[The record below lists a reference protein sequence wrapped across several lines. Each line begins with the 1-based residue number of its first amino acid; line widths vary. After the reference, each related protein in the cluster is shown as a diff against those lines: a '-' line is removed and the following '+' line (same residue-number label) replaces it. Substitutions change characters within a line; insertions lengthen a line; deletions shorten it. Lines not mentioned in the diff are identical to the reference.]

1 MVLAGLLLLLMGW
14 SSLKAKTGEEN
25 PDVYQYLRMF
35 SDVLNIVQ
43 DNYVE
48 KVDLK
53 KLMYGAVS
61 GMLRELDPHSSFLK
75 PEEYK
80 ELQVE
85 TKGKFGG
92 LGIEI
97 TMRDGVLTVVSPL
110 EGTPADKA
118 GIQAGDQIIKID
130 DQPTQ
135 DMSLTEAVQKMRGP
149 KGTKVKLT
157 VIRKGERKPLEF
169 ELTRDTISIQSV
181 KWRTLEPGYGY
192 VRISSFQS
200 GTASDLR
207 KALDQLESDNHP
219 LQGLVLDLRNDP
231 GGLLDQAVEVADE
244 FINEGLIVYTGGRLE
259 NQKMRFEAHKNSKPR
274 NYPIVVLVNSGSASA
289 SEIVAGALQDHKRA
303 IILGEPTFGKGS
315 VQTVIPLSDG
325 SALRLTTS
333 LYYTPSGR
341 SIQAKGIEPDIL
353 VKRETPPKTEEEGAD
368 ELRRIREKDLPR
380 HMENQKAGTGRLQV
394 GSNPTRDAKDA
405 GTGQPAQKGP
415 GFAQGLQNHGTD
427 ELQMIL
433 KNHGSD
439 GFQGFPQE
447 KEEGNKSVSPPWG
460 GSRRLVGGA
469 CLFGRAHIL
478 GKEHQTGASANRRA
492 LSRNGNPLPE
502 RLLTIGKPPGPK
514 RRRSPA
520 ERPGMSKRRARGA
533 RKAHFRRPGTYE
545 TQRPPREGSS

>member
-1 MVLAGLLLLLMGW
+1 MVKKNKKAIFVLVALLLLLTGW
-14 SSLKAKTGEEN
+14 SSLKAKTGEGN
-25 PDVYQYLRMF
+25 PDVYQYLRLF

-48 KVDLK
+48 KIDLK

-97 TMRDGVLTVVSPL
+97 SMKDGILTVVSPL

-118 GIQAGDQIIKID
+118 GIQAGDQIVRID

-135 DMSLTEAVQKMRGP
+135 DMSLTEAVQKMRGA

-157 VIRKGERKPLEF
+157 IVRKGERKPLEF
-169 ELTRDTISIQSV
+169 ELVRDTISIQSV

-200 GTASDLR
+200 GTVNDLR

-244 FINEGLIVYTGGRLE
+244 FIDEGLIVYTGGRLD

-274 NYPIVVLVNSGSASA
+274 NFPIVVLVNSGSASA

-315 VQTVIPLSDG
+315 VQTVIPMSDG

-353 VKRETPPKTEEEGAD
+353 VKKETSQKAEDDGTD
-368 ELRRIREKDLPR
+368 EIRRVREKDLPR
-380 HMENQKAGTGRLQV
+380 HMETKKAEPGDSKPGATQSESQKMLEQDNQL
-394 GSNPTRDAKDA
+394 
-405 GTGQPAQKGP
+405 
-415 GFAQGLQNHGTD
+415 
-427 ELQMIL
+427 
-433 KNHGSD
+433 
-439 GFQGFPQE
+439 
-447 KEEGNKSVSPPWG
+447 
-460 GSRRLVGGA
+460 
-469 CLFGRAHIL
+469 
-478 GKEHQTGASANRRA
+478 RRA
-492 LSRNGNPLPE
+492 FD
-502 RLLTIGKPPGPK
+502 LLKGYKIMGQ
-514 RRRSPA
+514 
-520 ERPGMSKRRARGA
+520 MSVK
-533 RKAHFRRPGTYE
+533 
-545 TQRPPREGSS
+545 

>member
-1 MVLAGLLLLLMGW
+1 LELDGFCAIKHNLQVHYDFGKDEEYFMLKTNKKTILVLAALVLLLTGW
-14 SSLKAKTGEEN
+14 SSLRAKTTEEN
-25 PDVYQYLRMF
+25 PDVYQYLRLF

-43 DNYVE
+43 DNYVD

-118 GIQAGDQIIKID
+118 GMQAGDQIIKID

-135 DMSLTEAVQKMRGP
+135 DISLTEAVQKMRGP

-169 ELTRDTISIQSV
+169 DLTRDTISIQSV
-181 KWRTLEPGYGY
+181 KWRTLESGYGY

-200 GTASDLR
+200 GTANDLR

-244 FINEGLIVYTGGRLE
+244 FIDEGLIVYTGGRLE
-259 NQKMRFEAHKNSKPR
+259 NQKMRFEAHKNSKPH

-303 IILGEPTFGKGS
+303 IIMGEPTFGKGS

-325 SALRLTTS
+325 AALRLTTS

-353 VKRETPPKTEEEGAD
+353 VKRESPPKAEEEGSD

-380 HMENQKAGTGRLQV
+380 HMETGKPEPGDSKAGAIQLET
-394 GSNPTRDAKDA
+394 
-405 GTGQPAQKGP
+405 QKMLE
-415 GFAQGLQNHGTD
+415 QDNQL
-427 ELQMIL
+427 
-433 KNHGSD
+433 
-439 GFQGFPQE
+439 
-447 KEEGNKSVSPPWG
+447 
-460 GSRRLVGGA
+460 
-469 CLFGRAHIL
+469 
-478 GKEHQTGASANRRA
+478 RRA
-492 LSRNGNPLPE
+492 LDLIKGYKIMGQM
-502 RLLTIGKPPGPK
+502 TFK
-514 RRRSPA
+514 
-520 ERPGMSKRRARGA
+520 
-533 RKAHFRRPGTYE
+533 
-545 TQRPPREGSS
+545 

>member
-1 MVLAGLLLLLMGW
+1 MLKKNKKAIFALAALLLLLTGW

-25 PDVYQYLRMF
+25 PDVYQYLRLF

-48 KVDLK
+48 KIDLK

-97 TMRDGVLTVVSPL
+97 TMRDGILTVVSPL

-118 GIQAGDQIIKID
+118 GIQAGDQIVKID

-135 DMSLTEAVQKMRGP
+135 DMSLTEAVQKMRGA
-149 KGTKVKLT
+149 KGTKVRLT
-157 VIRKGERKPLEF
+157 IIRKGERKPLEF

-192 VRISSFQS
+192 IRISSFQS
-200 GTASDLR
+200 GTVNDLR

-219 LQGLVLDLRNDP
+219 LQGLILDLRNDP

-244 FINEGLIVYTGGRLE
+244 FIDQGLIVYTGGRLE

-274 NYPIVVLVNSGSASA
+274 DFPIVVLVNSGSASA

-315 VQTVIPLSDG
+315 VQTVIPMSDG

-353 VKRETPPKTEEEGAD
+353 VKKETPQKTEDDGTD
-368 ELRRIREKDLPR
+368 EIRRVREKDLPR
-380 HMENQKAGTGRLQV
+380 HMETQKAEPGDSKSGATQ
-394 GSNPTRDAKDA
+394 SET
-405 GTGQPAQKGP
+405 QKLLE
-415 GFAQGLQNHGTD
+415 QDNQL
-427 ELQMIL
+427 
-433 KNHGSD
+433 
-439 GFQGFPQE
+439 
-447 KEEGNKSVSPPWG
+447 
-460 GSRRLVGGA
+460 
-469 CLFGRAHIL
+469 
-478 GKEHQTGASANRRA
+478 RRA
-492 LSRNGNPLPE
+492 FD
-502 RLLTIGKPPGPK
+502 LLKGYKIMGQ
-514 RRRSPA
+514 
-520 ERPGMSKRRARGA
+520 MSVK
-533 RKAHFRRPGTYE
+533 
-545 TQRPPREGSS
+545 

>member
-1 MVLAGLLLLLMGW
+1 LDEDFREDEELSMLKKQKKRIVVLAGLVLLLMGW
-14 SSLKAKTGEEN
+14 TSLKAKTGEDN
-25 PDVYQYLRMF
+25 PEVYQYLRLF

-48 KVDLK
+48 KADLK

-97 TMRDGVLTVVSPL
+97 TMRDNILTVVAPL
-110 EGTPADKA
+110 EGTPADRA

-135 DMSLTEAVQKMRGP
+135 DMSLTEAVQKMRGV

-157 VIRKGERKPLEF
+157 IIRKGERKPLDF
-169 ELTRDTISIQSV
+169 DLTRDIISIQSV

-192 VRISSFQS
+192 VRVSSFQS
-200 GTASDLR
+200 GTAADLR
-207 KALDQLESDNHP
+207 KALDQLESDNHS
-219 LQGLVLDLRNDP
+219 LLGLVLDLRNDP

-259 NQKMRFEAHKNSKPR
+259 NQKMRFEAHKSSKPR
-274 NYPIVVLVNSGSASA
+274 NFPIVALVNSGSASA

-303 IILGEPTFGKGS
+303 IVLGEPTFGKGS
-315 VQTVIPLSDG
+315 VQTVIPLNDG

-353 VKRETPPKTEEEGAD
+353 VKRELPQKPDDEGTD
-368 ELRRIREKDLPR
+368 EVRRIREKDLPR
-380 HMENQKAGTGRLQV
+380 HMENQKAEPEDSKSGALQLE
-394 GSNPTRDAKDA
+394 T
-405 GTGQPAQKGP
+405 QKMLE
-415 GFAQGLQNHGTD
+415 QDNQL
-427 ELQMIL
+427 
-433 KNHGSD
+433 
-439 GFQGFPQE
+439 
-447 KEEGNKSVSPPWG
+447 
-460 GSRRLVGGA
+460 
-469 CLFGRAHIL
+469 
-478 GKEHQTGASANRRA
+478 RRA
-492 LSRNGNPLPE
+492 LD
-502 RLLTIGKPPGPK
+502 LLKGYKIMGQT
-514 RRRSPA
+514 S
-520 ERPGMSKRRARGA
+520 
-533 RKAHFRRPGTYE
+533 YN
-545 TQRPPREGSS
+545 

>member
-1 MVLAGLLLLLMGW
+1 MVKKHKKTIFVLAALVILLTGW
-14 SSLKAKTGEEN
+14 SSLKAKTAEEH
-25 PDVYQYLRMF
+25 PDVYQYLRLF

-97 TMRDGVLTVVSPL
+97 TMKDNILTVVSPL

-118 GIQAGDQIIKID
+118 GMQAGDQIIRID
-130 DQPTQ
+130 EQPTQ

-169 ELTRDTISIQSV
+169 ELTRDMISIQSV
-181 KWRTLEPGYGY
+181 KWRMLEPGYGY
-192 VRISSFQS
+192 VRVSSFQS
-200 GTASDLR
+200 GTAADLR
-207 KALDQLESDNHP
+207 KALDQLESGSPP
-219 LQGLVLDLRNDP
+219 LKGLVLDLRNDP

-244 FINEGLIVYTGGRLE
+244 FINEGLIVYTGGRLD
-259 NQKMRFEAHKNSKPR
+259 NQKMRFEAHKNSKPH
-274 NYPIVVLVNSGSASA
+274 NFPIVALVNSGSASA

-303 IILGEPTFGKGS
+303 IIMGEPTFGKGS

-325 SALRLTTS
+325 AALRLTTS

-353 VKRETPPKTEEEGAD
+353 VKREAPPKTEDEGAE

-380 HMENQKAGTGRLQV
+380 HMETVKPEPGDTKPA
-394 GSNPTRDAKDA
+394 SDPT
-405 GTGQPAQKGP
+405 
-415 GFAQGLQNHGTD
+415 
-427 ELQMIL
+427 
-433 KNHGSD
+433 
-439 GFQGFPQE
+439 
-447 KEEGNKSVSPPWG
+447 
-460 GSRRLVGGA
+460 
-469 CLFGRAHIL
+469 
-478 GKEHQTGASANRRA
+478 
-492 LSRNGNPLPE
+492 
-502 RLLTIGKPPGPK
+502 
-514 RRRSPA
+514 
-520 ERPGMSKRRARGA
+520 
-533 RKAHFRRPGTYE
+533 
-545 TQRPPREGSS
+545 